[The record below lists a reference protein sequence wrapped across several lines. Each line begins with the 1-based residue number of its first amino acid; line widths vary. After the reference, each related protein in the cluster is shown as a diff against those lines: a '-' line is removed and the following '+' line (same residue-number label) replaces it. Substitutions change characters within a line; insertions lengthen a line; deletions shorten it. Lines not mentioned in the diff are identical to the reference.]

1 MEMSRS
7 FIYLSLIVIMMI
19 WGLNVIALK
28 ILVEHFSPVTLTSFR
43 ILTAGI
49 VVILILF
56 FTGQLRKLTR
66 KEVIYIGTA
75 ALFSV
80 VAHHLFLAVGLTKTT
95 ASNAGLILALVPLVT
110 SVLAVVFLG
119 NRFTVFR
126 FVGILLGFTGVMFV
140 VLNGKTG
147 IHHVSIGDFYIFL
160 SVLSQAISFI
170 IIKKATDTMD
180 SKVMTGWMLLFGSL
194 LLFFISLW
202 MEPDGLS
209 SLANGTIYLWMIFL
223 ASAVFATALGH
234 MLYNRA
240 IKQIGA
246 AESAIFINL
255 NPLFSLLGAY
265 FFLGESIS
273 LSQIMG
279 FILIVIGVILGSGFL
294 DDSGVPSQ
302 RSKVLGK

>member
-1 MEMSRS
+1 MSKP
-7 FIYLSLIVIMMI
+7 FVYLLLNVIMMI

-43 ILTAGI
+43 IFTAGI
-49 VVILILF
+49 VVILTLLF
-56 FTGQLRKLTR
+56 IGQLRKLTW
-66 KEVIYIGTA
+66 KDIMYICSA
-75 ALFSV
+75 ALFGV

-110 SVLAVVFLG
+110 SVFAVVFLG
-119 NRFTVFR
+119 HRFTVFR

-140 VLNGKTG
+140 VLNGKSG
-147 IHHVSIGDFYIFL
+147 IHLVSIGDFYIFL
-160 SVLSQAISFI
+160 AVLTQGISFI
-170 IIKKATDTMD
+170 IIKKATQTLDTRM
-180 SKVMTGWMLLFGSL
+180 MTGWMLLFGSL

-202 MEPDGLS
+202 MEPNGLLS
-209 SLANGTIYLWMIFL
+209 MANGTTPIWMIFL
-223 ASAVFATALGH
+223 ASAVLATALGH
-234 MLYNRA
+234 MIYNKA
-240 IKQIGA
+240 IQQIGA

-265 FFLGESIS
+265 LFLGESIS

-279 FILIVIGVILGSGFL
+279 FILIVIGVILGSGML
-294 DDSGVPSQ
+294 DESGVFSR

>member
-1 MEMSRS
+1 MSRS

-294 DDSGVPSQ
+294 DDSRVPSQ

>member
-1 MEMSRS
+1 MSRS

>member
-1 MEMSRS
+1 MSKP
-7 FIYLSLIVIMMI
+7 FVYLSLVAIMMI

-28 ILVEHFSPVTLTSFR
+28 ILVNHFSPVTLTSFR
-43 ILTAGI
+43 IFTAGL

-56 FTGQLRKLTR
+56 FIGQLRKLTR
-66 KEVIYIGTA
+66 KEVMYIGTA

-95 ASNAGLILALVPLVT
+95 ASNAGLILGLVPLVT
-110 SVLAVVFLG
+110 SVLAIVFLG

-126 FVGILLGFTGVMFV
+126 FIGILLGFTGVVFV
-140 VLNGKTG
+140 VLNGKSG

-170 IIKKATDTMD
+170 MIKKATETLDAR
-180 SKVMTGWMLLFGSL
+180 VMTGWMLLFGSV
-194 LLFFISLW
+194 LLFIISLW

-209 SLANGTIYLWMIFL
+209 SMTNWTPSLWVIFL
-223 ASAVFATALGH
+223 ASAVLATALGH
-234 MLYNRA
+234 MFYNKA
-240 IKQIGA
+240 IQQIGA

-265 FFLGESIS
+265 LFLGESIS
-273 LSQIMG
+273 HSQIMG
-279 FILIVIGVILGSGFL
+279 FILIVIGVILGSGVL
-294 DDSGVPSQ
+294 DESGVLSR
-302 RSKVLGK
+302 RSKALGK

>member
-1 MEMSRS
+1 MSRS

-209 SLANGTIYLWMIFL
+209 SLANGTTFLWMIFL
-223 ASAVFATALGH
+223 ASAVLATALGH

-279 FILIVIGVILGSGFL
+279 FILIVIGVILGSDFL

>member
-1 MEMSRS
+1 MSKP
-7 FIYLSLIVIMMI
+7 FVYLSLVAIMMI

-28 ILVEHFSPVTLTSFR
+28 ILVNHFSPVTLTSFR
-43 ILTAGI
+43 IFTAGL

-56 FTGQLRKLTR
+56 FIGQLRKLTR
-66 KEVIYIGTA
+66 KEVMYIGTA

-95 ASNAGLILALVPLVT
+95 ASNAGLILGLVPLVT
-110 SVLAVVFLG
+110 SVLAIVFLG

-126 FVGILLGFTGVMFV
+126 FIGILLGFTGVVFV
-140 VLNGKTG
+140 VLNGKSG

-170 IIKKATDTMD
+170 MIKKATETLDAR
-180 SKVMTGWMLLFGSL
+180 VMTGWMLLFGSV
-194 LLFFISLW
+194 LLFIISLW

-209 SLANGTIYLWMIFL
+209 SMTNWTPSLWVIFL
-223 ASAVFATALGH
+223 ASAVLATALGH
-234 MLYNRA
+234 MFYNKA
-240 IKQIGA
+240 IQQIGA

-265 FFLGESIS
+265 LFLGESIS
-273 LSQIMG
+273 HSQIMG
-279 FILIVIGVILGSGFL
+279 FIFIVIGVILGSGVL
-294 DDSGVPSQ
+294 DESGVLSR
-302 RSKVLGK
+302 RSKALGK